1 MTEETAEA
9 ILRGLLFLSMSFFF
23 YLMMRVN
30 EDENEN

>member
-23 YLMMRVN
+23 YLMIRVDK
-30 EDENEN
+30 DEK